1 MTEYKLF
8 DIDVANVGNDF
19 AACVGI
25 GVIGFVV
32 IIKVMMV
39 DN

>member
-8 DIDVANVGNDF
+8 DINVANVRNDF
-19 AACVGI
+19 SACVGI
-25 GVIGFVV
+25 VVVGFVV
-32 IIKVMMV
+32 ITKVMMV